1 MIFLDGPPMRWSV
14 FLYLCDMKH
23 FVLGIKS
30 KVFLGSMVIGLI
42 LLLSCVI
49 SFVEFERLSK
59 YVSSVLADNIACVN
73 TSRNLMNIS
82 EEYNTYILEQIGNDD
97 SLTEVPELAGNEDF
111 VSNFENMKHHFTL
124 NDEKEMADSVL
135 YAFVA
140 YMHVVNEAPEIWLN
154 GYSQRREWYFNRL
167 QGVYDKLRDYI
178 QELTLISQNAL
189 AENYYNLNDRFYR
202 SITPIIVAAFVG
214 IILVILFNY
223 FINIFFIK
231 PLMGINKGLKSYREY
246 NKGYDVKFDFGRDQI
261 EELNGNIKEIIEEN
275 RNLKKKL

>member
-1 MIFLDGPPMRWSV
+1 
-14 FLYLCDMKH
+14 MKH

-82 EEYNTYILEQIGNDD
+82 EAYNTYILEQIGENQTIMD
-97 SLTEVPELAGNEDF
+97 VPHFVDNKDF
-111 VSNFENMKHHFTL
+111 VESFEDLKHHFTMKE
-124 NDEKEMADSVL
+124 EKVMADSVMF
-135 YAFVA
+135 AFVA
-140 YMHVVNEAPEIWLN
+140 YMHVVNEAPQVWLQ
-154 GYSQRREWYFNRL
+154 GYSQRRDWYFNRL

-178 QELTLISQNAL
+178 QKLTLISQNGL
-189 AENYYNLNDRFYR
+189 AENYYSLNDRFYR
-202 SITPIIVAAFVG
+202 SITPIIVAALVG
-214 IILVILFNY
+214 IILVLLFNY
-223 FINIFFIK
+223 FLNLYLIK
-231 PLMGINKGLKSYREY
+231 PVIKINKGLKSYREY
-246 NKGYDVKFDFGRDQI
+246 NKGYDVKFDFGRDQM
-261 EELNGNIKEIIEEN
+261 EELNGNIKDIIEEN